1 MKKKKVAKDEATA
14 PVDFVLPREIW
25 VLVAAAG
32 VDANVPAELAMPELA
47 NFSTGLKVH
56 FHLVKRP
63 IIEAYSFHLPQEV
76 VNHGVCRRI

>member
-32 VDANVPAELAMPELA
+32 VDANVPAELA